1 MSGNRYSFLKN
12 IFMKRNMGSGD
23 RVIRILLAAVF
34 AVLYFT
40 GTVSGTLG
48 YVLLGLGGV
57 FVLTSFVSFCPLYA
71 LVGLNSC
78 PVKKT

>member
-1 MSGNRYSFLKN
+1 
-12 IFMKRNMGSGD
+12 MKKNMGSAD
-23 RVIRILLAAVF
+23 KVIRILLAAVF

-57 FVLTSFVSFCPLYA
+57 FVLTSVVSFCPLYA
-71 LVGLNSC
+71 IVGLNSC